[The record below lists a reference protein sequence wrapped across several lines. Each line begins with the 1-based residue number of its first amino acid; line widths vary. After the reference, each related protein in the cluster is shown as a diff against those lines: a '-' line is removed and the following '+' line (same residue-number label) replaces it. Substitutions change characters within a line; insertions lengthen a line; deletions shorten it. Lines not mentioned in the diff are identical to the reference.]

1 MIPSQRALFDLPREV
16 TYLNAAYMGPMPRHA
31 AAAGAQ
37 SYADK
42 RQPWTVNAQDAFADA
57 PERYRALG
65 ARLFGA
71 TADDIAIVPA
81 ASYGLALAAR
91 NLEPD
96 AGSEILVLDGQFPSN
111 VYVWQ
116 ALAERTGAKVRTV
129 SRSDNES
136 WTDALLAAISL
147 KTAFV
152 ACPHVHWSDGCRVD
166 LPRVS
171 EAARRQGAALVLDLT
186 PSLGA
191 LPFELDAIPP
201 DFAVAAGYKWLLGP
215 YSLGLCYIAPHHQE
229 SAEPLEEN
237 WINRQGSEDFARL
250 VDYQSAYQPGARRFD
265 MGERSAFQLIPAG
278 IACLEQILDWG
289 VDAISATLGVR
300 TQEIIEAVAPLGLI
314 PATPDRAPHYLGLA
328 LPPDTPGDLVKRLA
342 AEQVYVSQRGTRLR
356 ITPYLYNDETDI
368 TRLAEILK
376 VIL

>member
-16 TYLNAAYMGPMPRHA
+16 TYFNAAYMGPMPRHA
-31 AAAGAQ
+31 AKAGAQ

-42 RQPWTVNAQDAFADA
+42 QQPWKLGIQDAFIDA
-57 PERYRALG
+57 PEHYRALG

-71 TADDIAIVPA
+71 RADDIAIVPA

-136 WTDALLAAISL
+136 WTEAVLAAISIR
-147 KTAFV
+147 TAIL
-152 ACPHVHWSDGCRVD
+152 ACPQVHWSDGGQLD
-166 LPRVS
+166 LARIS
-171 EAARRQGAALVLDLT
+171 DAARRQGAALVLDLT
-186 PSLGA
+186 QSLGA
-191 LPFELDAIPP
+191 LPFDLDAIQP

-229 SAEPLEEN
+229 SAEALEEN

-250 VDYQSAYQPGARRFD
+250 VDYQSTYQPGARRFD
-265 MGERSAFQLIPAG
+265 MGERANFQLIPAG
-278 IACLEQILDWG
+278 IASLQLILDWG
-289 VDAISATLGVR
+289 VDNIATTLGHK
-300 TQEIIEAVAPLGLI
+300 TQDIIEAVAPMGLI

-328 LPPDTPGDLVKRLA
+328 VPPQTPGDLVKRLA
-342 AEQVYVSQRGTRLR
+342 AEQVYLSQRGTRLR
-356 ITPYLYNDETDI
+356 ITPHLYNDETDV
-368 TRLAEILK
+368 TRLVEVLK

>member
-16 TYLNAAYMGPMPRHA
+16 AYLNAAYMGPMPRHA

-42 RQPWTVNAQDAFADA
+42 QQPWTVNAQEAFADA

-96 AGSEILVLDGQFPSN
+96 ADSEILVLDGQFPSN

-116 ALAERTGAKVRTV
+116 ALAERTGARIRTV

-147 KTAFV
+147 KTAIV
-152 ACPHVHWSDGCRVD
+152 ACPHVHWSDGGRVD

-186 PSLGA
+186 QSLGA
-191 LPFELDAIPP
+191 LPFDLEAIQP

-215 YSLGLCYIAPHHQE
+215 YSLGLCYVAPHHQE
-229 SAEPLEEN
+229 SAKPLEEN

-265 MGERSAFQLIPAG
+265 MGERSAFQLVPAG

-300 TQEIIEAVAPLGLI
+300 TQEIIEAVAPLGLV
-314 PATPDRAPHYLGLA
+314 PATPDRAPHYLGLT

-342 AEQVYVSQRGTRLR
+342 AEQVYVSQRGDRLR

>member
-37 SYADK
+37 SYTDK
-42 RQPWTVNAQDAFADA
+42 QQPWTVNAQDAFADA

-116 ALAERTGAKVRTV
+116 ALAERTGAKIRTV

-136 WTDALLAAISL
+136 WTDALLAAICL
-147 KTAFV
+147 KTAIV
-152 ACPHVHWSDGCRVD
+152 ACPHVHWSDGGRVD

-186 PSLGA
+186 QSLGA
-191 LPFELDAIPP
+191 LPFELDAIQP

-265 MGERSAFQLIPAG
+265 MGERSAFQLVPAG

-300 TQEIIEAVAPLGLI
+300 TQEIIEAVAPLGLV
-314 PATPDRAPHYLGLA
+314 PATPDRAPHYLGLS

-342 AEQVYVSQRGTRLR
+342 AEQVYVSQRGDRLR

>member
-31 AAAGAQ
+31 AEAGSQ

-42 RQPWTVNAQDAFADA
+42 QQPWTMGVQEAFIDA
-57 PERYRALG
+57 PERYRAIG
-65 ARLFGA
+65 ARIFGA
-71 TADDIAIVPA
+71 TADDIALVPA

-96 AGSEILVLDGQFPSN
+96 AGSELLVLDGQFPSK

-136 WTDALLAAISL
+136 WTEALLAAISI
-147 KTAFV
+147 KTAIL
-152 ACPHVHWSDGCRVD
+152 ACPQVHWSDGGQVD

-186 PSLGA
+186 QSLGA
-191 LPFELDAIPP
+191 LPFDLHAIQP

-250 VDYQSAYQPGARRFD
+250 VDYQSAYQNGARRFD

-278 IACLEQILDWG
+278 AACLQQILDWG
-289 VDAISATLGVR
+289 VDDICTTLGR
-300 TQEIIEAVAPLGLI
+300 KTQDIVEAVAPLGLT
-314 PATPDRAPHYLGLA
+314 PSTPDRAPHYLGLA
-328 LPPDTPGDLVKRLA
+328 LPPDAPHDLVKRLA

-356 ITPYLYNDETDI
+356 ITPYLYNDETDV
-368 TRLAEILK
+368 TRLADSLK

>member
-37 SYADK
+37 SYTDK
-42 RQPWTVNAQDAFADA
+42 QQPWTVNAQDAFADA

-116 ALAERTGAKVRTV
+116 ALAERTGAKIRTV

-147 KTAFV
+147 KTAIV
-152 ACPHVHWSDGCRVD
+152 ACPHVHWSDGGRVD

-186 PSLGA
+186 QSLGA
-191 LPFELDAIPP
+191 LPFELDAIQP

-265 MGERSAFQLIPAG
+265 MGERSAFQLVPAG

-300 TQEIIEAVAPLGLI
+300 TQEIIEAVAPLGLV
-314 PATPDRAPHYLGLA
+314 PATPDRAPHYLGLS

-342 AEQVYVSQRGTRLR
+342 AEQVYVSQRGDRLR